1 MWGRV
6 LPRGKTFRRSSENAF
21 FSAQYRPVTRHR
33 EEAAAAFSGMSIRKA
48 SPLTRFED
56 IFMKGLTYLQ
66 PADAAGDPDPALLVD
81 MQGNPVTGI
90 GGSHSTPES
99 WAISSLVPGSTFVDY
114 LVNSVPPIA
123 GAMVVH
129 GDAGV
134 PALVI
139 VLQLGGWQHRVIVPL
154 LGQVI
159 AAYLE
164 AVAAADE
171 HVALEL
177 SASGLTQM
185 QRFDVHVPAGMLT
198 KARAVLVAEPQRH
211 DISAYRREMGMRC
224 MMMRKPDAVPVHP
237 AAQPLAV
244 LTVGRV
250 WPPELPLP
258 S

>member
-1 MWGRV
+1 
-6 LPRGKTFRRSSENAF
+6 
-21 FSAQYRPVTRHR
+21 
-33 EEAAAAFSGMSIRKA
+33 
-48 SPLTRFED
+48 
-56 IFMKGLTYLQ
+56 MKGLTYLD
-66 PADAAGDPDPALLVD
+66 PADAMGDPDPALLVD

-90 GGSHSTPES
+90 GGCHSTPES

-114 LVNSVPPIA
+114 LVNSVPPTA
-123 GAMVVH
+123 GALVVH

-139 VLQLGGWQHRVIVPL
+139 VLQLGGWQHRVIIPL
-154 LGQVI
+154 LGPVI
-159 AAYLE
+159 AAYLKAVE
-164 AVAAADE
+164 ASDE

-198 KARAVLVAEPQRH
+198 KARGLLVAELEPN
-211 DISAYRREMGMRC
+211 DIGAYRREMGMRC
-224 MMMRKPDAVPVHP
+224 LMMRKPDAVPVHP
-237 AAQPLAV
+237 AAPPVAV
-244 LTVGRV
+244 VTVGRV